1 MRLFIDTGPIVAR
14 HNKEDYH
21 HNQANATL
29 DKIASGKTSYTKL
42 YTSDYIID
50 ESITVCRS
58 RTHSHA
64 QAIDLGEAIL
74 HSKSIVLLKVEERI
88 FSRAWE
94 LFKERKEVEL
104 SFTDCTS
111 ATLAKTN
118 GIIDIY
124 TYDRHD
130 FRALGFNTISEL

>member
-1 MRLFIDTGPIVAR
+1 LRLFIDTGPIVAR
-14 HNKEDYH
+14 HNIEDDH
-21 HNQANATL
+21 HNQAKATL

-42 YTSDYIID
+42 YTSDYVID
-50 ESITVCRS
+50 ESLTLCRS

-64 QAIDLGEAIL
+64 YAVDLGQAILQ
-74 HSKSIVLLKVEERI
+74 SKSIVLIRVEERI

-111 ATLAKTN
+111 AILARAH

-124 TYDRHD
+124 TYDTHD
-130 FRALGFNTISEL
+130 FHALGFNTIGGL